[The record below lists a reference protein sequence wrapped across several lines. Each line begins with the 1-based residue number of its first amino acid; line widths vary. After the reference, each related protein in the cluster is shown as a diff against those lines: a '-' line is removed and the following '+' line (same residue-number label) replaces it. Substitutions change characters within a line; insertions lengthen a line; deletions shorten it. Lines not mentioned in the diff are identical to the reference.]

1 MTTAA
6 AGLVTRADVEEFL
19 YCEAALLDDWRLADW
34 LDLFTPDCIY
44 EVPAPDRPDEA
55 IEGSFALIHD
65 RRPLLEQRVL
75 RLNKPTAHAECP
87 HSRTRRL
94 ISNVRI
100 LACTDHEVSVSAN
113 FVVFRIHHGV
123 QVTYVGRYDY
133 LLATT
138 AEGLRIQRRRVTLDH
153 DVLDPHGKISI
164 IL

>member
-1 MTTAA
+1 MTSVSVER
-6 AGLVTRADVEEFL
+6 VTRADVEEFL
-19 YCEAALLDDWRLADW
+19 YREAALLDEWRLEDW
-34 LDLFTPDCIY
+34 LDLFTLDCVY

-75 RLNKPTAHAECP
+75 RLNKPTAHAEFP

-94 ISNVRI
+94 ISNVCI
-100 LACTDHEVSVSAN
+100 LARTDHEATVSAN
-113 FVVFRIHHGV
+113 FAVFRIHHGV
-123 QVTYVGRYDY
+123 EVTYVGRYDY
-133 LLATT
+133 LLVAT
-138 AEGLRIQRRRVTLDH
+138 AEGLRIQRRKATLDH